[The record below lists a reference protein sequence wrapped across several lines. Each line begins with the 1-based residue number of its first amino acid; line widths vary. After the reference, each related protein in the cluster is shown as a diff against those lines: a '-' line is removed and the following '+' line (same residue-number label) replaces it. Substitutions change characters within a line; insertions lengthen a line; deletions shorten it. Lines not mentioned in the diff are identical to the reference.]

1 MGQAGACMYRGQWQ
15 LEKRVEIARRDSER
29 GDGVLPDHYGGLAA
43 GGVMPASL
51 EWLFSWSWTHG
62 RRAKRL
68 ELAYRQFS
76 SLVSEIP
83 STFEYIDL
91 EGRPG
96 RLQITKIGGY
106 PTGLGSESGGRAD
119 RISHVM
125 APFGNGA

>member
-96 RLQITKIGGY
+96 SPPNHENRGVSDG
-106 PTGLGSESGGRAD
+106 
-119 RISHVM
+119 
-125 APFGNGA
+125 FGQ